1 MSYEQIKY
9 GRTSIKTYNVNYDEN
24 STLVAT
30 ESTYEKP
37 VVRTQSSDDN
47 EFSLI
52 NYISALH
59 SATIKGTPIKTYNVP
74 GIVEYNE
81 DYLVVVEN
89 GYSITKRVF
98 DLRNIELPER
108 TKQEIREIQD
118 YLKKI
123 DKNPSIS
130 KYAPLIQGIMD
141 NKTIPLIN
149 KEDEDSLKSF
159 YEKAADDS
167 HDRRFIKDRNKT
179 TYIGNYDLVSTYIV
193 VDCLL
198 LNEKLLK
205 FSNDHFFVSIA
216 GGIGLFFG
224 MNKLLNTIGKKAS
237 NNGADNDF
245 KDYLELCTAIAN
257 GDKEAINSLTEEIGR
272 VSTYN
277 GSNNSEFYLSL
288 VRDLTVLSCYKDE
301 SLTPIKIELI
311 SLGCEYVE
319 YRSVSSEREM
329 LEELFMNK
337 LKAIEEKIDL
347 TNKELE
353 DKDDDTMNFIATHC
367 DLDEEN
373 HLRLIPVVSN
383 QKGFAKQY
391 V

>member
-9 GRTSIKTYNVNYDEN
+9 GRASIKTYNVNYNEN
-24 STLVAT
+24 NTLVAT

-52 NYISALH
+52 NYISALY

-74 GIVEYNE
+74 GIVDYNE

-149 KEDEDSLKSF
+149 K
-159 YEKAADDS
+159 
-167 HDRRFIKDRNKT
+167 
-179 TYIGNYDLVSTYIV
+179 
-193 VDCLL
+193 
-198 LNEKLLK
+198 
-205 FSNDHFFVSIA
+205 
-216 GGIGLFFG
+216 
-224 MNKLLNTIGKKAS
+224 
-237 NNGADNDF
+237 
-245 KDYLELCTAIAN
+245 
-257 GDKEAINSLTEEIGR
+257 
-272 VSTYN
+272 
-277 GSNNSEFYLSL
+277 
-288 VRDLTVLSCYKDE
+288 
-301 SLTPIKIELI
+301 
-311 SLGCEYVE
+311 
-319 YRSVSSEREM
+319 
-329 LEELFMNK
+329 
-337 LKAIEEKIDL
+337 
-347 TNKELE
+347 
-353 DKDDDTMNFIATHC
+353 
-367 DLDEEN
+367 
-373 HLRLIPVVSN
+373 
-383 QKGFAKQY
+383 
-391 V
+391 